1 MLFLQ
6 EATTSVL
13 RHNTICVV
21 AVTEIRLFPWSQ
33 LQLWKE
39 WGTQVLQLNCRE
51 GDWELKLLGL
61 SLVFGPL
68 SQFLS
73 HWSWKWTLRF
83 VKNVKASS
91 SIIPP
96 DSTFGKSPKLWPS
109 AKVQLH
115 IPATLN
121 VLCKSCTCA
130 WGKVQLYGNT
140 CSVIVSS
147 QGTHR
152 KQMKRASAKLSHL
165 LQPTQLRVFTFLLFS
180 TYVEAVFSKELL
192 LMTELFR
199 FHTTKTH
206 KKWGEKHWIIS
217 S

>member
-1 MLFLQ
+1 MLSLWQ
-6 EATTSVL
+6 KSVCSL
-13 RHNTICVV
+13 DLSYNYGRNEVLKSFNWTVGK
-21 AVTEIRLFPWSQ
+21 VTESWSS
-33 LQLWKE
+33 WDCH
-39 WGTQVLQLNCRE
+39 W
-51 GDWELKLLGL
+51 
-61 SLVFGPL
+61 SLVLCP
-68 SQFLS
+68 SSFL

-130 WGKVQLYGNT
+130 RGKVQLYGNT

-165 LQPTQLRVFTFLLFS
+165 LQPTQFRVFTFLLFS